1 MRPTTMY
8 HNISHITELKKKKTQ
23 AISCNILGT
32 TSLNTLHL
40 STCSQVQNIAIRK
53 SIQNIISYCLIKVR
67 YKEKIEIKLFFKVNL
82 GLLSHDKIK

>member
-1 MRPTTMY
+1 MY
-8 HNISHITELKKKKTQ
+8 HNISHITELKKKTQ
-23 AISCNILGT
+23 AISCNI
-32 TSLNTLHL
+32 LNTLHL